1 MRIFWQLRWYFQQ
14 KWRHYVGSILLFAV
28 ISALQLVP
36 PKAVGIIVDGVVDNT
51 LDTNTLILWLSGLT
65 VLIFTIYGCRILWR
79 IWLFGASWELGTIL
93 RNRLYRH
100 LSTQP
105 PRFFERYKTGDLM
118 ARGTNDVRNIVMT
131 AGEGGVLTAADSLI
145 TGIAVLIIM
154 VTQVSWKLTV
164 MALLPMPFLAII
176 IFFIVRILH
185 QRFRVAQEAF
195 STMSDMTQESLN
207 GVRMLRAFGLENQE
221 QQRFEEVVDDTGEKN
236 IAVARVDARFDP
248 AIQLTIGLSF
258 LLSVAA
264 GAYLVDKGEITLGD
278 LTAFTMY
285 LGLMIWPMLA
295 FAFLFN
301 ILERGSAAWN
311 RLQEIFDEKPEIISG
326 NKPIENKPL
335 PLKIDIDDFHWS
347 SDLPPAL
354 TEVNIELEPGK
365 MLGVAGPVGSG
376 KSTLLTLLLRQ
387 HDLENGSIKFGD
399 VEIKDALL
407 PQWRNRFAVVNQS
420 PFLFS
425 KSIFENIALG
435 NPNAEKEEVY
445 RAAKLACIHDDI
457 EKFPEGYQTEV
468 GEKGIT
474 LSGGQ
479 KQRIAIA
486 RAMLLNAQVLVLDD
500 ALSAVDG
507 RTEHQILKNLE
518 THYRDQALIVIAHR
532 LTALEAADEIIV
544 LNHGHITERGQHSA
558 LLAHQAGTRDVR
570 VSETRA
576 GDGGIMNEPDQ
587 HV

>member
-1 MRIFWQLRWYFQQ
+1 MRIFWQLRWYFRQ
-14 KWRHYVGSILLFAV
+14 KWKHYVGSILLFAV

-36 PKAVGIIVDGVVDNT
+36 PKAVGVIVDGVVDNT
-51 LDTNTLILWLSGLT
+51 LETNTLIMWLLGLI
-65 VLIFTIYGCRILWR
+65 VLLFTIYGCRILWR

-131 AGEGGVLTAADSLI
+131 AGEGVLTAADSVI

-164 MALLPMPFLAII
+164 MALLPMPFLAVI

-195 STMSDMTQESLN
+195 SSMSDMTQESLN

-221 QQRFEEVVDDTGEKN
+221 QQRFEDVVDDTGAKN

-311 RLQEIFDEKPEIISG
+311 RLQEIFDEQPEIIG
-326 NKPIENKPL
+326 GTQPLDEKPL
-335 PLKIDIDDFHWS
+335 PLHIKIDAFHWS
-347 SDLPPAL
+347 KVLPPAL
-354 TEVNIELEPGK
+354 AAVDVTLEPGK
-365 MLGVAGPVGSG
+365 MLGIAGPVGSG

-387 HDLENGSIKFGD
+387 HDLENGTIQFGD
-399 VEIKDALL
+399 VKIKDAIL

-425 KSIFENIALG
+425 KSIFDNIALG
-435 NPNAEKEEVY
+435 NPQATKEQVY
-445 RAAKLACIHDDI
+445 QAAKLACIHDDI
-457 EKFPEGYQTEV
+457 EKFPDGYQTEV

-532 LTALEAADEIIV
+532 LAALEAADEIIV
-544 LNHGHITERGQHSA
+544 LNHGHVTERGKHHS
-558 LLAHQAGTRDVR
+558 LLEHQGWYA
-570 VSETRA
+570 EMFQYQKLEQA
-576 GDGGIMNEPDQ
+576 MEE
-587 HV
+587 

>member
-1 MRIFWQLRWYFQQ
+1 MRIFWQLRWYFQL
-14 KWRHYVGSILLFAV
+14 KWKQYVGSILLFAV

-51 LDTNTLILWLSGLT
+51 LETSTLVMWLLGLI
-65 VLIFTIYGCRILWR
+65 VLFFAIYGCRILWR

-100 LSTQP
+100 VSTQP

-131 AGEGGVLTAADSLI
+131 AGEGVLTAADSLI

-154 VTQVSWKLTV
+154 VTQISWKLTS

-185 QRFRVAQEAF
+185 KRFKIAQEAF

-248 AIQLTIGLSF
+248 AIQLTIGMSF
-258 LLSVAA
+258 FLSVAS
-264 GAYLVDKGEITLGD
+264 GAYLVDQGDITLGD

-311 RLQEIFDEKPEIISG
+311 RLQEIFDEKPEIVSG
-326 NKPIENKPL
+326 ETPLGTQPL
-335 PLKIDIDDFHWS
+335 PLQIKIDEFHWS
-347 SDLPPAL
+347 KELPPAL
-354 TEVNIELEPGK
+354 TDVHITLEPGK
-365 MLGVAGPVGSG
+365 MLGIAGPVGSG

-387 HDLENGSIKFGD
+387 HDMDNGTIQFGD
-399 VEIKDALL
+399 VKIKDAVL
-407 PQWRNRFAVVNQS
+407 PEWRDRFAVVNQS

-435 NPNAEKEEVY
+435 NPSASKEDVY

-518 THYRDQALIVIAHR
+518 TYYREQSLIVIAHR
-532 LTALEAADEIIV
+532 LTALEAAEEIVV
-544 LNHGHITERGQHSA
+544 LNHGHIAERGQHGT
-558 LLAHQAGTRDVR
+558 LLERQGWYAEMYQYQKLEQAMED
-570 VSETRA
+570 
-576 GDGGIMNEPDQ
+576 
-587 HV
+587 

>member
-1 MRIFWQLRWYFQQ
+1 MRIFWQLRWYFRQ
-14 KWRHYVGSILLFAV
+14 KWKHYVGSILLFAV

-36 PKAVGIIVDGVVDNT
+36 PKAVGVIVDGVVDNT
-51 LDTNTLILWLSGLT
+51 LETNTLIMWLLGLI
-65 VLIFTIYGCRILWR
+65 VLLFTIYGCRILWR

-131 AGEGGVLTAADSLI
+131 AGEGVLTAADSVI

-164 MALLPMPFLAII
+164 MALLPMPFLAVI

-195 STMSDMTQESLN
+195 SSMSDMTQESLN
-207 GVRMLRAFGLENQE
+207 GVRMLRAFGLETQE
-221 QQRFEEVVDDTGEKN
+221 QQRFEDVVDDTGAKN

-311 RLQEIFDEKPEIISG
+311 RLQEIFDEQPEIIG
-326 NKPIENKPL
+326 GTQPLDGKPL
-335 PLKIDIDDFHWS
+335 PLHIKIDAFHWS
-347 SDLPPAL
+347 KELPPAL
-354 TEVNIELEPGK
+354 AAVDVTLEPGK
-365 MLGVAGPVGSG
+365 MLGIAGPVGSG
-376 KSTLLTLLLRQ
+376 KSTLLSLLLRQ
-387 HDLENGSIKFGD
+387 HDLENGTIQFGD
-399 VEIKDALL
+399 VKIKDAIL

-425 KSIFENIALG
+425 KSIFDNIALG
-435 NPNAEKEEVY
+435 NPQATQEQVY
-445 RAAKLACIHDDI
+445 QAAKFACIHDDI
-457 EKFPEGYQTEV
+457 KKFPDGYQTEV

-544 LNHGHITERGQHSA
+544 LNHGHVTERGKHHS
-558 LLAHQAGTRDVR
+558 LLEHQGWYA
-570 VSETRA
+570 EMFQYQKLEQA
-576 GDGGIMNEPDQ
+576 MEE
-587 HV
+587 

>member
-1 MRIFWQLRWYFQQ
+1 MKIFWQLRWYFQL
-14 KWRHYVGSILLFAV
+14 KWKQYVGSILLFAV

-51 LDTNTLILWLSGLT
+51 LETSTLVMWLLGLI
-65 VLIFTIYGCRILWR
+65 VLFFAIYGCRILWR

-100 LSTQP
+100 VSTQP

-131 AGEGGVLTAADSLI
+131 AGEGVLTAADSLI

-154 VTQVSWKLTV
+154 VTQISWKLTA

-185 QRFRVAQEAF
+185 KRFKIAQEAF

-248 AIQLTIGLSF
+248 AIQLTIGMSF
-258 LLSVAA
+258 FLSVAS
-264 GAYLVDKGEITLGD
+264 GAYLVDQGDITLGD

-311 RLQEIFDEKPEIISG
+311 RLQEIFDEKPEIVSG
-326 NKPIENKPL
+326 ETSLGTQPL
-335 PLKIDIDDFHWS
+335 PLQIKINEFHWS
-347 SDLPPAL
+347 KDLPPAL
-354 TEVNIELEPGK
+354 TDVHITLEPGK
-365 MLGVAGPVGSG
+365 MLGIAGPVGSG

-387 HDLENGSIKFGD
+387 HDMDNGTIQFGD
-399 VEIKDALL
+399 VKIKDAVL
-407 PQWRNRFAVVNQS
+407 PEWRDRFAVVNQS

-435 NPNAEKEEVY
+435 NPSASKEDVY

-507 RTEHQILKNLE
+507 RTEHRILKNLE
-518 THYRDQALIVIAHR
+518 TYYREQSLIVIAHR
-532 LTALEAADEIIV
+532 LTALEAAEEIVV
-544 LNHGHITERGQHSA
+544 LNHGHIAERGQHGT
-558 LLAHQAGTRDVR
+558 LLERQGWYAEMYQYQKLEQAMED
-570 VSETRA
+570 
-576 GDGGIMNEPDQ
+576 
-587 HV
+587 

>member
-1 MRIFWQLRWYFQQ
+1 MRIFWQLRWYFRQ
-14 KWRHYVGSILLFAV
+14 KWKHYVGSILLFAV

-36 PKAVGIIVDGVVDNT
+36 PKAVGVIVDGVVDNT
-51 LDTNTLILWLSGLT
+51 LETNTLIMWLLGLI
-65 VLIFTIYGCRILWR
+65 VLLFTIYGCRILWR

-131 AGEGGVLTAADSLI
+131 AGEGVLTAADSVI

-164 MALLPMPFLAII
+164 MALLPMPFLAVI

-195 STMSDMTQESLN
+195 SSMSDMTQESLN

-221 QQRFEEVVDDTGEKN
+221 QQRFEDVVDDTGAKN
-236 IAVARVDARFDP
+236 IEVARVDARFDP

-311 RLQEIFDEKPEIISG
+311 RLQEIFDEQPEIIG
-326 NKPIENKPL
+326 GTQPLDEKPL
-335 PLKIDIDDFHWS
+335 PLHIKIDAFHWS
-347 SDLPPAL
+347 KELPPAL
-354 TEVNIELEPGK
+354 AAVDVTLEPGK
-365 MLGVAGPVGSG
+365 MLGIAGPVGSG

-387 HDLENGSIKFGD
+387 HDLENGTIQFGD
-399 VEIKDALL
+399 VKIKDAIL

-425 KSIFENIALG
+425 KSIFDNIALG
-435 NPNAEKEEVY
+435 NPQATKEQVY
-445 RAAKLACIHDDI
+445 QAAKLACIHDDI
-457 EKFPEGYQTEV
+457 EKFPDGYQTEV

-544 LNHGHITERGQHSA
+544 LNHGHVTERGKHHS
-558 LLAHQAGTRDVR
+558 LLEHQGWYA
-570 VSETRA
+570 EMFQYQKLEQA
-576 GDGGIMNEPDQ
+576 MEE
-587 HV
+587 

>member
-1 MRIFWQLRWYFQQ
+1 MRIFWQLRWYFRQ
-14 KWRHYVGSILLFAV
+14 KWKHYVGSILLFAV

-36 PKAVGIIVDGVVDNT
+36 PKAVGLIVDGVVDNT
-51 LDTNTLILWLSGLT
+51 LETNTLIMWLLGLI
-65 VLIFTIYGCRILWR
+65 VLLFTIYGCRILWR

-131 AGEGGVLTAADSLI
+131 AGEGVLTAADSVI

-164 MALLPMPFLAII
+164 MALLPMPFLAVI

-195 STMSDMTQESLN
+195 SSMSDMTQESLN

-221 QQRFEEVVDDTGEKN
+221 QQRFEDVVDDTGAKN

-311 RLQEIFDEKPEIISG
+311 RLQEIFDEQPEIIG
-326 NKPIENKPL
+326 GTQPLDGKPL
-335 PLKIDIDDFHWS
+335 PLHIKIDAFHWS
-347 SDLPPAL
+347 RELPPAL
-354 TEVNIELEPGK
+354 ADVDVTLEPGK
-365 MLGVAGPVGSG
+365 MLGIAGPVGSG

-387 HDLENGSIKFGD
+387 HDLENGTIQFGD
-399 VEIKDALL
+399 VKIKDAIL

-425 KSIFENIALG
+425 KSIFDNIALG
-435 NPNAEKEEVY
+435 NPQATKEQVY
-445 RAAKLACIHDDI
+445 QAAKLACIHDDI
-457 EKFPEGYQTEV
+457 EKFPDGYQTEV

-544 LNHGHITERGQHSA
+544 LNHGHVTERGKHHS
-558 LLAHQAGTRDVR
+558 LLEHQGWYA
-570 VSETRA
+570 EMFQYQKLEQA
-576 GDGGIMNEPDQ
+576 MEE
-587 HV
+587 

>member
-1 MRIFWQLRWYFQQ
+1 MRIFWQLRWYFRQ
-14 KWRHYVGSILLFAV
+14 KWKHYVGSILLFAV

-36 PKAVGIIVDGVVDNT
+36 PKAVGVIVDGVVDNT
-51 LDTNTLILWLSGLT
+51 LETNTLIMWLLGLI
-65 VLIFTIYGCRILWR
+65 VLLFTIYGCRILWR

-131 AGEGGVLTAADSLI
+131 AGEGVLTAADSVI

-164 MALLPMPFLAII
+164 MALLPMPFLAVI

-195 STMSDMTQESLN
+195 SSMSDMTQESLN

-221 QQRFEEVVDDTGEKN
+221 QQRFEDVVDDTGAKN

-311 RLQEIFDEKPEIISG
+311 RLQEIFDEQPEIIG
-326 NKPIENKPL
+326 GTQPLDNKPL
-335 PLKIDIDDFHWS
+335 PLHIKIDAFHWS
-347 SDLPPAL
+347 KELPPAL
-354 TEVNIELEPGK
+354 AAVDVTLEPGK
-365 MLGVAGPVGSG
+365 MLGIAGPVGSG

-387 HDLENGSIKFGD
+387 HDLENGTIQFGD
-399 VEIKDALL
+399 VKIKDAIL

-425 KSIFENIALG
+425 KSIFDNIALG
-435 NPNAEKEEVY
+435 NPQATQEQVY
-445 RAAKLACIHDDI
+445 QAAKFACIHDDI
-457 EKFPEGYQTEV
+457 KKFPDGYQTEV

-544 LNHGHITERGQHSA
+544 LNHGHVTERGKHHS
-558 LLAHQAGTRDVR
+558 LLEHQGWYA
-570 VSETRA
+570 EMFQYQKLEQA
-576 GDGGIMNEPDQ
+576 MEE
-587 HV
+587 

>member
-131 AGEGGVLTAADSLI
+131 AGEGVLTAADSLI

-154 VTQVSWKLTV
+154 LTQVSWKLTV

-518 THYRDQALIVIAHR
+518 TYYRNQALIVIAHR

-558 LLAHQAGTRDVR
+558 LLAHKGWYAEMFEYQKLEQAM
-570 VSETRA
+570 E
-576 GDGGIMNEPDQ
+576 E
-587 HV
+587 

>member
-1 MRIFWQLRWYFQQ
+1 MRIFWQLRWYFRQ
-14 KWRHYVGSILLFAV
+14 KWKHYVGSILLFAV

-36 PKAVGIIVDGVVDNT
+36 PKAVGVIVDGVVDNT
-51 LDTNTLILWLSGLT
+51 LETNTLIMWLLGLI
-65 VLIFTIYGCRILWR
+65 VLLFTIYGCRILWR
-79 IWLFGASWELGTIL
+79 ILLFGASWELGTIL

-131 AGEGGVLTAADSLI
+131 AGEGVLTAADSVI

-164 MALLPMPFLAII
+164 MALLPMPFLAVI

-195 STMSDMTQESLN
+195 SSMSDMTQESLN

-221 QQRFEEVVDDTGEKN
+221 QQRFEDVVDDTGAKN

-311 RLQEIFDEKPEIISG
+311 RLQEIFDEQPEIIG
-326 NKPIENKPL
+326 GTQPLDEKPL
-335 PLKIDIDDFHWS
+335 PLHIKIDAFHWS
-347 SDLPPAL
+347 RELPPAL
-354 TEVNIELEPGK
+354 ADVDVTLEPGK
-365 MLGVAGPVGSG
+365 MLGIAGPVGSG

-387 HDLENGSIKFGD
+387 HDLENGTIQFGD
-399 VEIKDALL
+399 VKIKDAIL

-425 KSIFENIALG
+425 KSIFDNIALG
-435 NPNAEKEEVY
+435 NPQATQEQVY
-445 RAAKLACIHDDI
+445 QAAKFACIHDDI
-457 EKFPEGYQTEV
+457 KKFPDGYQTEV

-544 LNHGHITERGQHSA
+544 LNHGHVTERGKHHS
-558 LLAHQAGTRDVR
+558 LLEHQGWYA
-570 VSETRA
+570 EMFQYQKLEQA
-576 GDGGIMNEPDQ
+576 MEE
-587 HV
+587 

>member
-131 AGEGGVLTAADSLI
+131 AGEGVLTAADSLI

-311 RLQEIFDEKPEIISG
+311 RLQEIFDEKPAIISG

-335 PLKIDIDDFHWS
+335 PLKIDIADFHWS

-399 VEIKDALL
+399 VKIKDALL

-425 KSIFENIALG
+425 KSIFDNIALG

-544 LNHGHITERGQHSA
+544 LNHSHITERGQHSA
-558 LLAHQAGTRDVR
+558 LLAHQGWYA
-570 VSETRA
+570 EMFEYQKLEQA
-576 GDGGIMNEPDQ
+576 MEE
-587 HV
+587 

>member
-1 MRIFWQLRWYFQQ
+1 MRIFWQLRWYFRQ
-14 KWRHYVGSILLFAV
+14 KWKHYVGSILLFAV

-36 PKAVGIIVDGVVDNT
+36 PKAVGVIVDGVVDNT
-51 LDTNTLILWLSGLT
+51 LETNTLIMWLLGLI
-65 VLIFTIYGCRILWR
+65 VLLFTIYGCRILWR

-131 AGEGGVLTAADSLI
+131 AGEGVLTAADSVI

-164 MALLPMPFLAII
+164 MALLPMPFLAVI

-195 STMSDMTQESLN
+195 SSMSDMTQESLN

-221 QQRFEEVVDDTGEKN
+221 QQRFEDVVDDTGAKN

-311 RLQEIFDEKPEIISG
+311 RLQEIFDEQPEIIG
-326 NKPIENKPL
+326 GTQPLDNKPL
-335 PLKIDIDDFHWS
+335 PLHIKIDAFHWS
-347 SDLPPAL
+347 KELPPAL
-354 TEVNIELEPGK
+354 AAVDVTLEPGK
-365 MLGVAGPVGSG
+365 MLGIAGPVGSG

-387 HDLENGSIKFGD
+387 HDLENGTIQFGD
-399 VEIKDALL
+399 VKIKDAIL

-425 KSIFENIALG
+425 KSIFDNIALG
-435 NPNAEKEEVY
+435 NPQVTKEQVY
-445 RAAKLACIHDDI
+445 QAAKLACIHDDI
-457 EKFPEGYQTEV
+457 EKFPDGYQTEV

-544 LNHGHITERGQHSA
+544 LNHGHVTERGKHHS
-558 LLAHQAGTRDVR
+558 LLEHQGWYA
-570 VSETRA
+570 EMFQYQKLEQA
-576 GDGGIMNEPDQ
+576 MEE
-587 HV
+587 

>member
-1 MRIFWQLRWYFQQ
+1 MRIFWQLCWYFRQ
-14 KWRHYVGSILLFAV
+14 KWKHYVGSILLFAV

-36 PKAVGIIVDGVVDNT
+36 PKAVGVIVDGVVDNT
-51 LDTNTLILWLSGLT
+51 LETNTLIMWLLGLI
-65 VLIFTIYGCRILWR
+65 VLLFTIYGCRILWR

-131 AGEGGVLTAADSLI
+131 AGEGVLTAADSVI

-164 MALLPMPFLAII
+164 MALLPMPFLAVI

-195 STMSDMTQESLN
+195 SSMSDMTQESLN

-221 QQRFEEVVDDTGEKN
+221 QQRFEDVVDDTGAKN

-311 RLQEIFDEKPEIISG
+311 RLQEIFDEQPEIIG
-326 NKPIENKPL
+326 GTQPLDDKPL
-335 PLKIDIDDFHWS
+335 PLHIKIDAFHWS
-347 SDLPPAL
+347 KELPPAL
-354 TEVNIELEPGK
+354 AVVDVTLEPGK
-365 MLGVAGPVGSG
+365 MLGIAGPVGSG

-387 HDLENGSIKFGD
+387 HDLENGTIQFGD
-399 VEIKDALL
+399 VKIKDAIL

-425 KSIFENIALG
+425 KSIFDNIALG
-435 NPNAEKEEVY
+435 NPQATKEQVY
-445 RAAKLACIHDDI
+445 QAAKFACIHDDI
-457 EKFPEGYQTEV
+457 KKFPDGYQTEV

-544 LNHGHITERGQHSA
+544 LNHGHVTERGKHHS
-558 LLAHQAGTRDVR
+558 LLEHQGWYA
-570 VSETRA
+570 EMFQYQKLEQA
-576 GDGGIMNEPDQ
+576 MEE
-587 HV
+587 

>member
-1 MRIFWQLRWYFQQ
+1 MRIFWQLRWYFRQ
-14 KWRHYVGSILLFAV
+14 KWKHYVGSILLFAV
-28 ISALQLVP
+28 ISGLQLVP
-36 PKAVGIIVDGVVDNT
+36 PKAVGVIVDGVVDNT
-51 LDTNTLILWLSGLT
+51 LETNTLIMWLLGLI
-65 VLIFTIYGCRILWR
+65 VLLFTIYGCRILWR

-131 AGEGGVLTAADSLI
+131 AGEGVLTAADSVI

-164 MALLPMPFLAII
+164 MALLPMPFLAVI

-195 STMSDMTQESLN
+195 SSMSDMTQESLN

-221 QQRFEEVVDDTGEKN
+221 QQRFEDVVDDSGAKN

-311 RLQEIFDEKPEIISG
+311 RLQEIFDEQPEIIG
-326 NKPIENKPL
+326 GTQPLDNKPL
-335 PLKIDIDDFHWS
+335 PLHIKIDAFHWS
-347 SDLPPAL
+347 KELPPAL
-354 TEVNIELEPGK
+354 AAVDVTLEPGK
-365 MLGVAGPVGSG
+365 MLGIAGPVGSG

-387 HDLENGSIKFGD
+387 HDLENGTIQFGD
-399 VEIKDALL
+399 VKIKDAIL

-425 KSIFENIALG
+425 KSIFDNIALG
-435 NPNAEKEEVY
+435 NPQATQEQVY
-445 RAAKLACIHDDI
+445 QAAKFACIHDDI
-457 EKFPEGYQTEV
+457 KKFPDGYQTEV

-544 LNHGHITERGQHSA
+544 LNHGHVTERGKHHS
-558 LLAHQAGTRDVR
+558 LLEHQGWYA
-570 VSETRA
+570 EMFQYQKLEQA
-576 GDGGIMNEPDQ
+576 MEE
-587 HV
+587 

>member
-1 MRIFWQLRWYFQQ
+1 MRIFWQLRWYFRQ
-14 KWRHYVGSILLFAV
+14 KWKHYVGSILLFAV

-36 PKAVGIIVDGVVDNT
+36 PKAVGVIVDGVVDNT
-51 LDTNTLILWLSGLT
+51 LETNTLIMWLLGLI
-65 VLIFTIYGCRILWR
+65 VLLFTIYGCRILWR

-131 AGEGGVLTAADSLI
+131 AGEGVLTAADSVI

-164 MALLPMPFLAII
+164 MALLPMPFLAVI

-195 STMSDMTQESLN
+195 SSMSDMTQESLN

-221 QQRFEEVVDDTGEKN
+221 QQRFEDVVDDTGAKN

-311 RLQEIFDEKPEIISG
+311 RLQEIFDEQPEIIG
-326 NKPIENKPL
+326 GTQPLDNKPL
-335 PLKIDIDDFHWS
+335 PLHIKIDAFHWS
-347 SDLPPAL
+347 KELPPAL
-354 TEVNIELEPGK
+354 AAVDVTLEPGK
-365 MLGVAGPVGSG
+365 MLGIAGPVGSG

-387 HDLENGSIKFGD
+387 HDLEHGTIQFGD
-399 VEIKDALL
+399 VKIKDAIL

-425 KSIFENIALG
+425 KSIFDNIALG
-435 NPNAEKEEVY
+435 NPQATQEQVY
-445 RAAKLACIHDDI
+445 QAAKFACIHDDI
-457 EKFPEGYQTEV
+457 KKFPDGYQTEV

-544 LNHGHITERGQHSA
+544 LNHGHVTERGKHHS
-558 LLAHQAGTRDVR
+558 LLEHQGWYA
-570 VSETRA
+570 EMFQYQKLEQA
-576 GDGGIMNEPDQ
+576 MEE
-587 HV
+587 

>member
-1 MRIFWQLRWYFQQ
+1 MRIFWQLRWYFRQ
-14 KWRHYVGSILLFAV
+14 KWKHYVGSILLFAV
-28 ISALQLVP
+28 ISALQLIP

-51 LDTNTLILWLSGLT
+51 LETRTLVMWLLGLI
-65 VLIFTIYGCRILWR
+65 VLFFAIYACRILWR

-105 PRFFERYKTGDLM
+105 PRFFERFKTGDLM

-131 AGEGGVLTAADSLI
+131 AGEGVLTAADSLI
-145 TGIAVLIIM
+145 TGIAVLIVM

-164 MALLPMPFLAII
+164 MALLPMPFLAVI

-185 QRFRVAQEAF
+185 KRFKIAQEAF
-195 STMSDMTQESLN
+195 SSMSDMTQESLN

-221 QQRFEEVVDDTGEKN
+221 QQRFEDVVDDTGAKN

-248 AIQLTIGLSF
+248 AIQITIGMSF
-258 LLSVAA
+258 FLSVAS
-264 GAYLVDKGEITLGD
+264 GAYLVDKGDITLGD

-311 RLQEIFDEKPEIISG
+311 RLQEIFDEQPEIISG
-326 NKPIENKPL
+326 EKSLGKQPL
-335 PLKIDIDDFHWS
+335 PLNIKIDEFYWS
-347 SDLPPAL
+347 KNLPAAL
-354 TEVNIELEPGK
+354 TDLYVTLEPGK
-365 MLGVAGPVGSG
+365 MLGIAGPVGSG

-387 HDLENGSIKFGD
+387 HDMDDGTIQFGD
-399 VEIKDALL
+399 INIKDAVL
-407 PQWRNRFAVVNQS
+407 PEWRNRFAVVNQS

-425 KSIFENIALG
+425 KSIFDNIALG
-435 NPNAEKEEVY
+435 NPDASKDEVY

-518 THYRDQALIVIAHR
+518 TYYRDQSLIVIAHR
-532 LTALEAADEIIV
+532 LTALEAAEEIIV
-544 LNHGHITERGQHSA
+544 LNHGHIGERGQHKA
-558 LLAHQAGTRDVR
+558 LLERQGWYAEMYQYQKLEQAMED
-570 VSETRA
+570 
-576 GDGGIMNEPDQ
+576 
-587 HV
+587 

>member
-1 MRIFWQLRWYFQQ
+1 MRIFWQLRWYFRQ
-14 KWRHYVGSILLFAV
+14 KWKHYVGSILLFAV

-36 PKAVGIIVDGVVDNT
+36 PKAVGVIVDGVVDNT
-51 LDTNTLILWLSGLT
+51 LETNTLIMWLLGLI
-65 VLIFTIYGCRILWR
+65 VLLFTIYGCRILWR

-131 AGEGGVLTAADSLI
+131 AGEGVLTAADSVI

-164 MALLPMPFLAII
+164 MALLPMPFLAVI

-195 STMSDMTQESLN
+195 SSMSDMTQESLN

-221 QQRFEEVVDDTGEKN
+221 QQRFEDVVDDTGAKN

-264 GAYLVDKGEITLGD
+264 GAYLVDKAEITLGD

-311 RLQEIFDEKPEIISG
+311 RLQEIFDEQPEIIG
-326 NKPIENKPL
+326 GTQPLDNKPL
-335 PLKIDIDDFHWS
+335 PLHIKIDTFHWS
-347 SDLPPAL
+347 KELPPAL
-354 TEVNIELEPGK
+354 AAVDVTLEPGK
-365 MLGVAGPVGSG
+365 MLGIAGPVGSG

-387 HDLENGSIKFGD
+387 HDLENGTIQFGD
-399 VEIKDALL
+399 VKIKDAIL

-425 KSIFENIALG
+425 KSIFDNIALG
-435 NPNAEKEEVY
+435 NPQATKEQVY
-445 RAAKLACIHDDI
+445 QAAKLACIHDDI
-457 EKFPEGYQTEV
+457 EKFPDGYQTEV

-544 LNHGHITERGQHSA
+544 LNHGHVTERGKHHS
-558 LLAHQAGTRDVR
+558 LLEHQGWYA
-570 VSETRA
+570 EMFQYQKLEQA
-576 GDGGIMNEPDQ
+576 MEE
-587 HV
+587 

>member
-1 MRIFWQLRWYFQQ
+1 MRIFWQLRWYFQL
-14 KWRHYVGSILLFAV
+14 KWKQYVGSILLFAV

-51 LDTNTLILWLSGLT
+51 LKTSTLVMWLLGLI
-65 VLIFTIYGCRILWR
+65 VLFFAIYGCRILWR

-100 LSTQP
+100 VSTQP

-131 AGEGGVLTAADSLI
+131 AGEGVLTAADSLI

-154 VTQVSWKLTV
+154 VTQISWKLTA

-185 QRFRVAQEAF
+185 KRFKIAQEAF

-248 AIQLTIGLSF
+248 AIQLTIGMSF
-258 LLSVAA
+258 FLSVAS
-264 GAYLVDKGEITLGD
+264 GAYLVDQGDITLGD

-311 RLQEIFDEKPEIISG
+311 RLQEIFDEKPEIVSG
-326 NKPIENKPL
+326 ETPLGTQPL
-335 PLKIDIDDFHWS
+335 PLQIKIDEFHWS
-347 SDLPPAL
+347 KALPPAL
-354 TEVNIELEPGK
+354 TDVHITLEPGK
-365 MLGVAGPVGSG
+365 MLGIAGPVGSG

-387 HDLENGSIKFGD
+387 HDMDNGTIQFGGIK
-399 VEIKDALL
+399 IKDAVL
-407 PQWRNRFAVVNQS
+407 PEWRDRFAVVNQS

-425 KSIFENIALG
+425 KSIFDNIALG
-435 NPNAEKEEVY
+435 NPSASKEDVY

-518 THYRDQALIVIAHR
+518 TYYREQSLIVIAHR
-532 LTALEAADEIIV
+532 LTALEAAEEIVV
-544 LNHGHITERGQHSA
+544 LNHGHIAERGQHGT
-558 LLAHQAGTRDVR
+558 LLERQGWYAEMYQYQKLEQAMED
-570 VSETRA
+570 
-576 GDGGIMNEPDQ
+576 
-587 HV
+587 

>member
-131 AGEGGVLTAADSLI
+131 AGEGVLTAADSLI

-264 GAYLVDKGEITLGD
+264 GAYLVDKGELTLGD

-399 VEIKDALL
+399 VKIKDALL

-425 KSIFENIALG
+425 KSIFDNIALG

-558 LLAHQAGTRDVR
+558 LLAHQGWYA
-570 VSETRA
+570 EMFEYQKLEQA
-576 GDGGIMNEPDQ
+576 MEE
-587 HV
+587 

>member
-1 MRIFWQLRWYFQQ
+1 MRIFWQLRWYFRQ
-14 KWRHYVGSILLFAV
+14 KWKHYVGSILLFAV

-36 PKAVGIIVDGVVDNT
+36 PKAVGVIVDGVVDNT
-51 LDTNTLILWLSGLT
+51 LETNTLIMWLLGLI
-65 VLIFTIYGCRILWR
+65 VLLFTIYGCRILWR

-131 AGEGGVLTAADSLI
+131 AGEGVLTAADSVI

-164 MALLPMPFLAII
+164 MALLPMPFLAVI

-195 STMSDMTQESLN
+195 SSMSDKTQESLN

-221 QQRFEEVVDDTGEKN
+221 QQRFEDVVDDTGAKN

-311 RLQEIFDEKPEIISG
+311 RLQEIFDEQPEIIG
-326 NKPIENKPL
+326 GTQPLDEKPL
-335 PLKIDIDDFHWS
+335 PLHIKIDAFHWS
-347 SDLPPAL
+347 KELPPAL
-354 TEVNIELEPGK
+354 AVVDVTLEPGK
-365 MLGVAGPVGSG
+365 MLGIAGPVGSG

-387 HDLENGSIKFGD
+387 HDLENGTIQFGD
-399 VEIKDALL
+399 VKIKDAIL

-425 KSIFENIALG
+425 KSIFDNIALG
-435 NPNAEKEEVY
+435 NPQATKEQVY
-445 RAAKLACIHDDI
+445 QAAKLACIHDDI
-457 EKFPEGYQTEV
+457 EKFPDGYQTEV

-544 LNHGHITERGQHSA
+544 LNHGHVTERGKHHS
-558 LLAHQAGTRDVR
+558 LLEHQGWYA
-570 VSETRA
+570 EMFQYQKLEQA
-576 GDGGIMNEPDQ
+576 MEE
-587 HV
+587 

>member
-1 MRIFWQLRWYFQQ
+1 MRIFWQLRWYFRQ
-14 KWRHYVGSILLFAV
+14 KWKHYVGSILLFAV

-36 PKAVGIIVDGVVDNT
+36 PKAVGVIVDGVVDNT
-51 LDTNTLILWLSGLT
+51 LETNTLIMWLLGLI
-65 VLIFTIYGCRILWR
+65 VLLFTIYGCRILWR

-131 AGEGGVLTAADSLI
+131 AGEGVLTAADSVI

-164 MALLPMPFLAII
+164 MALLPMPFLAVI

-195 STMSDMTQESLN
+195 SSMSDMTQESLN

-221 QQRFEEVVDDTGEKN
+221 QQRFEDVVDDTGAKN

-311 RLQEIFDEKPEIISG
+311 RLQEIFDEQPEIIG
-326 NKPIENKPL
+326 GTQPLDDKPL
-335 PLKIDIDDFHWS
+335 PLHIKIDAFHWS
-347 SDLPPAL
+347 KELPPAL
-354 TEVNIELEPGK
+354 AAVDVTLEPGK
-365 MLGVAGPVGSG
+365 MLGIAGPVGSG
-376 KSTLLTLLLRQ
+376 KSTLLSLLLRQ
-387 HDLENGSIKFGD
+387 HDLGNGTIQFGD
-399 VEIKDALL
+399 VKIKDAIL

-425 KSIFENIALG
+425 KSIFDNIALG
-435 NPNAEKEEVY
+435 NPQATQEQVY
-445 RAAKLACIHDDI
+445 QAAKFACIHDDI
-457 EKFPEGYQTEV
+457 KKFPDGYQTEV

-544 LNHGHITERGQHSA
+544 LNHGHVTERGKHHS
-558 LLAHQAGTRDVR
+558 LLEHQGWYA
-570 VSETRA
+570 EMFQYQKLEQA
-576 GDGGIMNEPDQ
+576 MEE
-587 HV
+587 

>member
-1 MRIFWQLRWYFQQ
+1 MRIFWQLRWYFRQ
-14 KWRHYVGSILLFAV
+14 KWKHYVGSILLFAV

-36 PKAVGIIVDGVVDNT
+36 PKAVGVIVDGVVDNT
-51 LDTNTLILWLSGLT
+51 LETNTLIMWLLGLI
-65 VLIFTIYGCRILWR
+65 VLLFTIYGCRILWR

-131 AGEGGVLTAADSLI
+131 AGEGVLTAADSVI

-164 MALLPMPFLAII
+164 MALLPMPFLAVI

-195 STMSDMTQESLN
+195 SSMSDMTQESLN

-221 QQRFEEVVDDTGEKN
+221 QQRFEDVVDDTGAKN

-311 RLQEIFDEKPEIISG
+311 RLQEIFDEQPEIIG
-326 NKPIENKPL
+326 GTQPLDDKPL
-335 PLKIDIDDFHWS
+335 PLHIKIDAFHWS
-347 SDLPPAL
+347 KELPPAL
-354 TEVNIELEPGK
+354 AAVDVTLEPGK
-365 MLGVAGPVGSG
+365 MLGIAGPVGSG

-387 HDLENGSIKFGD
+387 HDLENGTIQFGD
-399 VEIKDALL
+399 VKIKDAIL

-425 KSIFENIALG
+425 KSIFDNIALG
-435 NPNAEKEEVY
+435 NPQATQEQVY
-445 RAAKLACIHDDI
+445 QAAKFACIHDDI
-457 EKFPEGYQTEV
+457 KKFPDGYQTEV

-532 LTALEAADEIIV
+532 LTALEGADEIIV
-544 LNHGHITERGQHSA
+544 LNHGHVTERGKHHS
-558 LLAHQAGTRDVR
+558 LLEHQGWYA
-570 VSETRA
+570 EMFQYQKLEQA
-576 GDGGIMNEPDQ
+576 MEE
-587 HV
+587 

>member
-1 MRIFWQLRWYFQQ
+1 MRIFWQLCWYFRQ
-14 KWRHYVGSILLFAV
+14 KWKHYVGSILLFAV

-36 PKAVGIIVDGVVDNT
+36 PKAVGVIVDGVVDNT
-51 LDTNTLILWLSGLT
+51 LETNTLIMWLLGLI
-65 VLIFTIYGCRILWR
+65 VLLFTIYGCRILWR

-131 AGEGGVLTAADSLI
+131 AGEGVLTAADSVI

-164 MALLPMPFLAII
+164 MALLPMPFLAVI

-195 STMSDMTQESLN
+195 SSMSDMTQESLN

-221 QQRFEEVVDDTGEKN
+221 QQRFEDVVDDTGAKN

-311 RLQEIFDEKPEIISG
+311 RLQEIFDEQPEIIG
-326 NKPIENKPL
+326 GTQPLDNKPL
-335 PLKIDIDDFHWS
+335 PLHIKIDAFHWS
-347 SDLPPAL
+347 KELPPAL
-354 TEVNIELEPGK
+354 AAVDVTLEPGK
-365 MLGVAGPVGSG
+365 MLGIAGPVGSG

-387 HDLENGSIKFGD
+387 HDLENGTIQFGD
-399 VEIKDALL
+399 VKIKDAIL

-425 KSIFENIALG
+425 KSIFDNIALG
-435 NPNAEKEEVY
+435 NPQATKEQVY
-445 RAAKLACIHDDI
+445 QAAKLACIHDDI
-457 EKFPEGYQTEV
+457 EKFPDGYQTEV

-544 LNHGHITERGQHSA
+544 LNHGHVTERGKHHS
-558 LLAHQAGTRDVR
+558 LLEHQGWYA
-570 VSETRA
+570 EMFQYQKLEQA
-576 GDGGIMNEPDQ
+576 MEE
-587 HV
+587 

>member
-1 MRIFWQLRWYFQQ
+1 MRIFWQLRWYFRQ
-14 KWRHYVGSILLFAV
+14 KWKHYVGSILLFAV

-36 PKAVGIIVDGVVDNT
+36 PKAVGVIVDGVVDNT
-51 LDTNTLILWLSGLT
+51 LETNTLIMWLLGLI
-65 VLIFTIYGCRILWR
+65 VLLFTIYGCRILWR

-131 AGEGGVLTAADSLI
+131 AGEGVLTAADSVI

-164 MALLPMPFLAII
+164 MALLPMPFLAVI

-195 STMSDMTQESLN
+195 SSMSDMTQESLN

-221 QQRFEEVVDDTGEKN
+221 QQRFEDVVDDTGAKN

-311 RLQEIFDEKPEIISG
+311 RLQEIFDEQPEIIG
-326 NKPIENKPL
+326 GTQPLDNKPL
-335 PLKIDIDDFHWS
+335 PLHIKIDAFHWS
-347 SDLPPAL
+347 KELPPAL
-354 TEVNIELEPGK
+354 AVVDVTLEPGK
-365 MLGVAGPVGSG
+365 MLGIAGPVGSG

-387 HDLENGSIKFGD
+387 HDLENGTIQFGD
-399 VEIKDALL
+399 VKIKDAIL

-425 KSIFENIALG
+425 KSIFDNIALG
-435 NPNAEKEEVY
+435 NPQATKEQVY
-445 RAAKLACIHDDI
+445 QAAKFACIHDDI
-457 EKFPEGYQTEV
+457 KKFPDGYQTEV

-544 LNHGHITERGQHSA
+544 LNHGHVTERGKHHS
-558 LLAHQAGTRDVR
+558 LLEHQGWYA
-570 VSETRA
+570 EMFQYQKLEQA
-576 GDGGIMNEPDQ
+576 MEE
-587 HV
+587 

>member
-131 AGEGGVLTAADSLI
+131 AGEGVLTAADSLI

-154 VTQVSWKLTV
+154 VTQVGWKLTV

-425 KSIFENIALG
+425 KSIFDNIALG

-518 THYRDQALIVIAHR
+518 TYYRNQALIVIAHR

-558 LLAHQAGTRDVR
+558 LLAHKGWYAEMFEYQKLEQAM
-570 VSETRA
+570 E
-576 GDGGIMNEPDQ
+576 E
-587 HV
+587 

>member
-1 MRIFWQLRWYFQQ
+1 MRIFWQLRWYFRQ
-14 KWRHYVGSILLFAV
+14 KWKHYVGSILLFAV

-36 PKAVGIIVDGVVDNT
+36 PKAVGVIVDGVVDNT
-51 LDTNTLILWLSGLT
+51 LETNTLIMWLLGLI
-65 VLIFTIYGCRILWR
+65 VLLFTIYGCRILWR

-131 AGEGGVLTAADSLI
+131 AGEGVLTAADSVI

-164 MALLPMPFLAII
+164 MALLPMPFLALI

-195 STMSDMTQESLN
+195 SSMSDMTQESLN

-221 QQRFEEVVDDTGEKN
+221 QQRFEDVVDDTGAKN

-248 AIQLTIGLSF
+248 AIQFTIGLSF

-311 RLQEIFDEKPEIISG
+311 RLQEIFDEQPEIIG
-326 NKPIENKPL
+326 GTQPLDDKPL
-335 PLKIDIDDFHWS
+335 PLHIKIDAFHWS
-347 SDLPPAL
+347 KELPPAL
-354 TEVNIELEPGK
+354 AAVDVTLEPGK
-365 MLGVAGPVGSG
+365 MLGIAGPVGSG
-376 KSTLLTLLLRQ
+376 KSTLLSLLLRQ
-387 HDLENGSIKFGD
+387 HDLENGTIQFGD
-399 VEIKDALL
+399 VKIKDAIL

-425 KSIFENIALG
+425 KSIFDNIALG
-435 NPNAEKEEVY
+435 NPQATQEQVY
-445 RAAKLACIHDDI
+445 QAAKFACIHDDI
-457 EKFPEGYQTEV
+457 EKFPDGYQTEV

-507 RTEHQILKNLE
+507 RTEHLILKNLE

-544 LNHGHITERGQHSA
+544 LNHGHVTERGKHHS
-558 LLAHQAGTRDVR
+558 LLEHQGWYA
-570 VSETRA
+570 EMFQYQKLEQA
-576 GDGGIMNEPDQ
+576 MEE
-587 HV
+587 

>member
-1 MRIFWQLRWYFQQ
+1 MRIFWQLRWYFRQ
-14 KWRHYVGSILLFAV
+14 KWKHYVGSILLFAV

-36 PKAVGIIVDGVVDNT
+36 PKAVGVIVDGVVDKT
-51 LDTNTLILWLSGLT
+51 LETNTLIMWLLGLI
-65 VLIFTIYGCRILWR
+65 VLLFTIYGCRILWR

-131 AGEGGVLTAADSLI
+131 AGEGVLTAADSVI

-164 MALLPMPFLAII
+164 MALLPMPFLAVI

-195 STMSDMTQESLN
+195 SSMSDMTQESLN

-221 QQRFEEVVDDTGEKN
+221 QQRFEDVVDDTGAKN

-311 RLQEIFDEKPEIISG
+311 RLQEIFDEQPEIIG
-326 NKPIENKPL
+326 GTQPLDNKPL
-335 PLKIDIDDFHWS
+335 PLHIKIDAFHWS
-347 SDLPPAL
+347 KELPPAL
-354 TEVNIELEPGK
+354 AAVDVTLEPGK
-365 MLGVAGPVGSG
+365 MLGITGPVGSG

-387 HDLENGSIKFGD
+387 HDLENGTIQFGD
-399 VEIKDALL
+399 VKIKDAIL

-425 KSIFENIALG
+425 KSIFDNIALG
-435 NPNAEKEEVY
+435 NPQATKEQVY
-445 RAAKLACIHDDI
+445 QAAKLACIHDDI
-457 EKFPEGYQTEV
+457 EKFPDGYQTEV

-544 LNHGHITERGQHSA
+544 LNHGHVTERGKHHS
-558 LLAHQAGTRDVR
+558 LLEHQGWYA
-570 VSETRA
+570 EMFQYQKLEQA
-576 GDGGIMNEPDQ
+576 MEE
-587 HV
+587 

>member
-1 MRIFWQLRWYFQQ
+1 MRIFWQLRWYFRQ
-14 KWRHYVGSILLFAV
+14 KWKHYVGSILLFAV

-36 PKAVGIIVDGVVDNT
+36 PKAVGVIVDGVVDNT
-51 LDTNTLILWLSGLT
+51 LETNTLIMWLLGLI
-65 VLIFTIYGCRILWR
+65 VLLFTIYGCRILWR

-93 RNRLYRH
+93 RNRLYHH

-131 AGEGGVLTAADSLI
+131 AGEGVLTAADSVI

-164 MALLPMPFLAII
+164 MALLPMPFLAVI

-195 STMSDMTQESLN
+195 SSMSDMTQESLN

-221 QQRFEEVVDDTGEKN
+221 QQRFEDVVDDTGAKN

-311 RLQEIFDEKPEIISG
+311 RLQEIFDEQPEIIG
-326 NKPIENKPL
+326 GTQPLDEKPL
-335 PLKIDIDDFHWS
+335 PLHIKIDAFHWS
-347 SDLPPAL
+347 KELPPAL
-354 TEVNIELEPGK
+354 AVVDVTLEPGK
-365 MLGVAGPVGSG
+365 MLGITGPVGSG

-387 HDLENGSIKFGD
+387 HDLENGTIQFGD
-399 VEIKDALL
+399 VKIKDAIL

-425 KSIFENIALG
+425 KSIFDNIALG
-435 NPNAEKEEVY
+435 NPQATQEQVY
-445 RAAKLACIHDDI
+445 QAAKFACIHDDI
-457 EKFPEGYQTEV
+457 EKFPDGYQTEV

-507 RTEHQILKNLE
+507 RTEHLILKNLE

-544 LNHGHITERGQHSA
+544 LNHGHVTERGKHHS
-558 LLAHQAGTRDVR
+558 LLEHQGWYA
-570 VSETRA
+570 EMFQYQKLEQA
-576 GDGGIMNEPDQ
+576 MEE
-587 HV
+587 

>member
-14 KWRHYVGSILLFAV
+14 KWKHYVGSILLFAV
-28 ISALQLVP
+28 ISTLQLVP

-51 LDTNTLILWLSGLT
+51 LDTNTLILWLLGLT
-65 VLIFTIYGCRILWR
+65 ALIFAIYGCRILWR

-131 AGEGGVLTAADSLI
+131 AGEGVLTAADSLI

-185 QRFRVAQEAF
+185 QRFRIAQEAF

-221 QQRFEEVVDDTGEKN
+221 QQRFEDVVDDTGQKN

-425 KSIFENIALG
+425 KSIFDNIALG

-558 LLAHQAGTRDVR
+558 LLAHQGWYA
-570 VSETRA
+570 EMFEYQKLEQA
-576 GDGGIMNEPDQ
+576 MEE
-587 HV
+587 

>member
-1 MRIFWQLRWYFQQ
+1 MRIFWQLRWYFRQ
-14 KWRHYVGSILLFAV
+14 KWKHYVGSILLFAV

-36 PKAVGIIVDGVVDNT
+36 PKAVGVIVDGVVDNT
-51 LDTNTLILWLSGLT
+51 LETNTLIMWLLSLI
-65 VLIFTIYGCRILWR
+65 VLLFTIYGCRILWR

-131 AGEGGVLTAADSLI
+131 AGEGVLTAADSVI

-164 MALLPMPFLAII
+164 MALLPMPFLAVI

-195 STMSDMTQESLN
+195 SSMSDMTQESLN

-221 QQRFEEVVDDTGEKN
+221 QQRFEDVVDDTGAKN

-311 RLQEIFDEKPEIISG
+311 RLQEIFDEQPEIIG
-326 NKPIENKPL
+326 GTQPLDDKPL
-335 PLKIDIDDFHWS
+335 PLHIKIDAFHWS
-347 SDLPPAL
+347 KELPPAL
-354 TEVNIELEPGK
+354 AAVDVTLEPGK
-365 MLGVAGPVGSG
+365 MLGIAGPVGSG

-387 HDLENGSIKFGD
+387 HDLENGTIQFGD
-399 VEIKDALL
+399 VKIKDAIL

-425 KSIFENIALG
+425 KSIFDNIALG
-435 NPNAEKEEVY
+435 NPQATKEQVY
-445 RAAKLACIHDDI
+445 QAAKLACIHDDI
-457 EKFPEGYQTEV
+457 EKFPDGYQTEV

-544 LNHGHITERGQHSA
+544 LNHGHVTERGKHHS
-558 LLAHQAGTRDVR
+558 LLEHQGWYA
-570 VSETRA
+570 EMFQYQKLEQA
-576 GDGGIMNEPDQ
+576 MEE
-587 HV
+587 

>member
-1 MRIFWQLRWYFQQ
+1 MRIFWQLRWYFQL
-14 KWRHYVGSILLFAV
+14 KWKQYVGSILLFAV

-51 LDTNTLILWLSGLT
+51 LETSTLVMWLLGLI
-65 VLIFTIYGCRILWR
+65 VLFFAIYGCRILWR

-100 LSTQP
+100 VSTQP

-131 AGEGGVLTAADSLI
+131 AGEGVLTAADSLI

-154 VTQVSWKLTV
+154 VTQISWKLTA

-185 QRFRVAQEAF
+185 KRFKIAQEAF

-248 AIQLTIGLSF
+248 AIQLTIGMSF
-258 LLSVAA
+258 FLSVAS
-264 GAYLVDKGEITLGD
+264 GAYLVDQGDITLGD

-311 RLQEIFDEKPEIISG
+311 RLQEIFDEKPEIVSG
-326 NKPIENKPL
+326 ETPLGTQPL
-335 PLKIDIDDFHWS
+335 PLQIKIDEFHWS
-347 SDLPPAL
+347 KELPPAL
-354 TEVNIELEPGK
+354 TDVHITLEPGK
-365 MLGVAGPVGSG
+365 MLGIAGPVGSG

-387 HDLENGSIKFGD
+387 HDMDNGTIQFGD
-399 VEIKDALL
+399 VKIKDAVL
-407 PQWRNRFAVVNQS
+407 PEWRDRFAVVNQS

-435 NPNAEKEEVY
+435 NPSASKEDVY

-507 RTEHQILKNLE
+507 RTEHRILKNLE
-518 THYRDQALIVIAHR
+518 TYYREQSLIVIAHR
-532 LTALEAADEIIV
+532 LTALEAAEEIVV
-544 LNHGHITERGQHSA
+544 LNHGHIAERGQHGT
-558 LLAHQAGTRDVR
+558 LLERQGWYAEMYQYQKLEQAMED
-570 VSETRA
+570 
-576 GDGGIMNEPDQ
+576 
-587 HV
+587 

>member
-1 MRIFWQLRWYFQQ
+1 MRIFWQLRWYFRQ
-14 KWRHYVGSILLFAV
+14 KWKHYVGSILLFAV

-36 PKAVGIIVDGVVDNT
+36 PKAVGVIVDGVVDNT
-51 LDTNTLILWLSGLT
+51 LETNTLIMWLLGLI
-65 VLIFTIYGCRILWR
+65 VLLFTIYGCRILWR

-131 AGEGGVLTAADSLI
+131 AGEGVLTAADSVI

-164 MALLPMPFLAII
+164 MALLPMPFLAVI

-195 STMSDMTQESLN
+195 SSMSDMTQESLN

-221 QQRFEEVVDDTGEKN
+221 QQRFEDVVDDTGAKN

-311 RLQEIFDEKPEIISG
+311 RLQEIFDEQPEIIG
-326 NKPIENKPL
+326 GTQPLDGKPL
-335 PLKIDIDDFHWS
+335 PLHIKIDAFHWS
-347 SDLPPAL
+347 KELPPAL
-354 TEVNIELEPGK
+354 AAVDVTLEPGK
-365 MLGVAGPVGSG
+365 MLGIAGPVGSG
-376 KSTLLTLLLRQ
+376 KSTLLSLLLRQ
-387 HDLENGSIKFGD
+387 HDLENGTIQFGD
-399 VEIKDALL
+399 VKIKDAIL

-425 KSIFENIALG
+425 KSIFDNIALG
-435 NPNAEKEEVY
+435 NPQATQEQVY
-445 RAAKLACIHDDI
+445 QAAKFACIHDDI
-457 EKFPEGYQTEV
+457 KKFPDGYQTEV

-544 LNHGHITERGQHSA
+544 LNHGHVTERGKHHS
-558 LLAHQAGTRDVR
+558 LLEHQGWYA
-570 VSETRA
+570 EMFQYQKLEQA
-576 GDGGIMNEPDQ
+576 MEE
-587 HV
+587 

>member
-131 AGEGGVLTAADSLI
+131 AGEGVLTAADSLI

-154 VTQVSWKLTV
+154 ITQVSWKLTV

-518 THYRDQALIVIAHR
+518 TYYRNQALIVIAHR

-558 LLAHQAGTRDVR
+558 LLAHKGWYAEMFEYQKLEQAM
-570 VSETRA
+570 E
-576 GDGGIMNEPDQ
+576 E
-587 HV
+587 

>member
-1 MRIFWQLRWYFQQ
+1 MRIFWQLRWYFRQ
-14 KWRHYVGSILLFAV
+14 KWKHYVGSILLFAV

-36 PKAVGIIVDGVVDNT
+36 PKAVGVIVDGVVDNT
-51 LDTNTLILWLSGLT
+51 LETNTLIMWLLGLI
-65 VLIFTIYGCRILWR
+65 VLLFTIYGCRILWR

-131 AGEGGVLTAADSLI
+131 AGEGVLTAADSVI

-164 MALLPMPFLAII
+164 MALLPMPFLAVI

-195 STMSDMTQESLN
+195 SSMSDMTQESLN

-221 QQRFEEVVDDTGEKN
+221 QQRFEDVVDDTGAKN

-311 RLQEIFDEKPEIISG
+311 RLQEIFDEQPEIIG
-326 NKPIENKPL
+326 GTQPLDEKPL
-335 PLKIDIDDFHWS
+335 PLHIKIDAFHWNKE
-347 SDLPPAL
+347 LPPAL
-354 TEVNIELEPGK
+354 AVVDVTLEPGK
-365 MLGVAGPVGSG
+365 MLGIAGPVGSG

-387 HDLENGSIKFGD
+387 HDLENGTIQFGD
-399 VEIKDALL
+399 VKIKDAIL

-425 KSIFENIALG
+425 KSIFDNIALG
-435 NPNAEKEEVY
+435 NPQATKEQVY
-445 RAAKLACIHDDI
+445 QAAKLACIHDDI
-457 EKFPEGYQTEV
+457 KKFPDGYQTEV

-544 LNHGHITERGQHSA
+544 LNHGHVTERGKHHS
-558 LLAHQAGTRDVR
+558 LLEHQGWYTEMFQYQKLEQAM
-570 VSETRA
+570 E
-576 GDGGIMNEPDQ
+576 E
-587 HV
+587 

>member
-1 MRIFWQLRWYFQQ
+1 MRIFWQLRWYFRQ
-14 KWRHYVGSILLFAV
+14 KWKHYVGSILLFAV

-36 PKAVGIIVDGVVDNT
+36 PKAVGVIVDGVVDNT
-51 LDTNTLILWLSGLT
+51 LETNTLIMWLLGLI
-65 VLIFTIYGCRILWR
+65 VLLFTIYGCRILWR

-131 AGEGGVLTAADSLI
+131 AGEGVLTAADSVI

-164 MALLPMPFLAII
+164 MALLPMPFLAVI

-195 STMSDMTQESLN
+195 SSMSDMTQESLN

-221 QQRFEEVVDDTGEKN
+221 QQRFEDVVDDTGAKN

-311 RLQEIFDEKPEIISG
+311 RLQEIFDEQPEIIG
-326 NKPIENKPL
+326 GTQPLDEKPL
-335 PLKIDIDDFHWS
+335 PLHIKIDAFHWS
-347 SDLPPAL
+347 KELPPAL
-354 TEVNIELEPGK
+354 ADVDVTLEPGK
-365 MLGVAGPVGSG
+365 MLGIAGPVGSG

-387 HDLENGSIKFGD
+387 HDLENGTIQFGD
-399 VEIKDALL
+399 VKIKDAIL

-425 KSIFENIALG
+425 KSIFDNIALG
-435 NPNAEKEEVY
+435 NPQATQEQVY
-445 RAAKLACIHDDI
+445 QAAKFACIHDDI
-457 EKFPEGYQTEV
+457 KKFPDGYQTEV

-544 LNHGHITERGQHSA
+544 LNHGHVTERGKHHS
-558 LLAHQAGTRDVR
+558 LLEHQGWYA
-570 VSETRA
+570 EMFQYQKLEQA
-576 GDGGIMNEPDQ
+576 MEE
-587 HV
+587 

>member
-1 MRIFWQLRWYFQQ
+1 MRIFWQLRWYFRQ
-14 KWRHYVGSILLFAV
+14 KWKHYVGSILLFAV

-36 PKAVGIIVDGVVDNT
+36 PKAVGVIVDGVVDNT
-51 LDTNTLILWLSGLT
+51 LETNTLIMWLLGLI
-65 VLIFTIYGCRILWR
+65 VLLFTIYGCRILWR

-131 AGEGGVLTAADSLI
+131 AGEGVLTAADSVI

-164 MALLPMPFLAII
+164 MALLPMPFLAVI

-195 STMSDMTQESLN
+195 SSMSDMTQESLN

-221 QQRFEEVVDDTGEKN
+221 QQRFEDVVDDTGAKN

-311 RLQEIFDEKPEIISG
+311 RLQEIFDEQPEIIG
-326 NKPIENKPL
+326 GTQPLDEKPL
-335 PLKIDIDDFHWS
+335 PLHIKIDAFHWS
-347 SDLPPAL
+347 KELPPAL
-354 TEVNIELEPGK
+354 AVVDVTLEPGK
-365 MLGVAGPVGSG
+365 MLGIAGPVGSG

-387 HDLENGSIKFGD
+387 HDLENGTIQFGD
-399 VEIKDALL
+399 VKIKDAIL

-425 KSIFENIALG
+425 KSIFDNIALG
-435 NPNAEKEEVY
+435 NPQATKEQVY
-445 RAAKLACIHDDI
+445 QAAKLACIHDDI
-457 EKFPEGYQTEV
+457 KKFPDGYQTEV

-486 RAMLLNAQVLVLDD
+486 CAMLLNAQVLVLDD

-544 LNHGHITERGQHSA
+544 LNHGHVTERGKHHS
-558 LLAHQAGTRDVR
+558 LLEHQGWYA
-570 VSETRA
+570 EMFQYQKLEQA
-576 GDGGIMNEPDQ
+576 MEE
-587 HV
+587 

>member
-1 MRIFWQLRWYFQQ
+1 MRIFWQLRWYFRQ
-14 KWRHYVGSILLFAV
+14 KWKHYVGSILLFAV

-36 PKAVGIIVDGVVDNT
+36 PKAVGVIVDGVVDNT
-51 LDTNTLILWLSGLT
+51 LETNTLIMWLLGLI
-65 VLIFTIYGCRILWR
+65 VLLFTIYGCRILWR

-131 AGEGGVLTAADSLI
+131 AGEGVLTAADSVI

-164 MALLPMPFLAII
+164 MALLPMPFLAVI

-185 QRFRVAQEAF
+185 QRFRIAQEAF
-195 STMSDMTQESLN
+195 SSMSDMTQESLN

-221 QQRFEEVVDDTGEKN
+221 QQRFEDVVDDTGAKN

-311 RLQEIFDEKPEIISG
+311 RLQEIFDEQPEIIG
-326 NKPIENKPL
+326 GTQPLDDKPL
-335 PLKIDIDDFHWS
+335 PLHIKIDAFHWS
-347 SDLPPAL
+347 KELPPAL
-354 TEVNIELEPGK
+354 AAVDVTLEPGK
-365 MLGVAGPVGSG
+365 MLGIAGPVGSG
-376 KSTLLTLLLRQ
+376 KSTLLSLLLRQ
-387 HDLENGSIKFGD
+387 HDLENGTIQFGD
-399 VEIKDALL
+399 VKIKDAIL

-425 KSIFENIALG
+425 KSIFDNIALG
-435 NPNAEKEEVY
+435 NPQATQEQVY
-445 RAAKLACIHDDI
+445 QAAKFACIHDDI
-457 EKFPEGYQTEV
+457 KKFPDGYQTEV

-544 LNHGHITERGQHSA
+544 LNHGHVTERGKHHS
-558 LLAHQAGTRDVR
+558 LLEHQGWYA
-570 VSETRA
+570 EMFQYQKLEQA
-576 GDGGIMNEPDQ
+576 MEE
-587 HV
+587 